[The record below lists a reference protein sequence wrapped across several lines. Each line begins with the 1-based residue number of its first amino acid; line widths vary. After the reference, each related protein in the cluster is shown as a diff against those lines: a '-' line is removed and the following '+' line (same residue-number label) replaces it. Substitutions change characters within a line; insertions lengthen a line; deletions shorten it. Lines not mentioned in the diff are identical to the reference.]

1 MGGEKRFEV
10 VACRRAHEISALR
23 SEQVSNGAGV
33 IAPDRFAS
41 ENDRAGVDVTRA
53 EAGLLVGGIDETPQ
67 RLIVDAFTA
76 RTVGCQ
82 MDRRQVERVAFGNDE
97 AAGQFSAESA
107 QDKLRKND
115 LRGRGADID
124 PDARERDRIEL
135 PERMFFLYVEP
146 MLVVVMIVG
155 KIVHGKFHASEG

>member
-67 RLIVDAFTA
+67 
-76 RTVGCQ
+76 
-82 MDRRQVERVAFGNDE
+82 
-97 AAGQFSAESA
+97 
-107 QDKLRKND
+107 DKLRKND

-155 KIVHGKFHASEG
+155 KIVHGKFHASE